1 MVLSD
6 GISADNDIRQD
17 SEEDDKR
24 MMETIYER
32 PSCGM
37 MMAVQR

>member
-6 GISADNDIRQD
+6 TLSADNDIRQD

-32 PSCGM
+32 PTSGM
-37 MMAVQR
+37 MMAVLR